1 MNKKLS
7 IFYTLC
13 GSYGDAKSLS
23 IEILNN
29 NMASCINLIKD
40 IESFYTEHKTIKN
53 VIEFGLIIKTLEPKN
68 KFKEFL
74 KSIHKYEIP
83 FIAEIK
89 VSNINQDY
97 IDWADQKTNNE

>member
-68 KFKEFL
+68 KFKKFL

-83 FIAEIK
+83 FIVEIK